1 MSSDDKEFLK
11 EFSRG
16 VAFCIAVVGGVIMFV
31 AIFGTVD
38 KGPAEKFK
46 VVDAYN
52 GCNVVRYT
60 DDSQRWHYFL
70 DCREVR

>member
-31 AIFGTVD
+31 AIFATVD

>member
-16 VAFCIAVVGGVIMFV
+16 VTFCIAVIGGLIMFV